1 MDTITHALSGA
12 LLARAT
18 EPRQTRA
25 GMPERGPRAWIGA
38 LSAAFPDIDY
48 LLNWVDPVVYLDLH
62 RGPTHSLLWMPLWA
76 LLLSIVLRVLTRGRY
91 SFLALFQVC
100 ILGIGI
106 HIAGDVITVY
116 GTRIWVPIQDAAVTL
131 STTFIIDLILTG
143 IIVAGLVAGIRLNAR
158 RSARSALAV
167 LIVYVTL
174 QAWLHNQAL
183 DIAARYAKSLSDSST
198 VQYAIPQ
205 PLSPLHWKLVVV
217 EGDLYHEA
225 YLKLYGQPT
234 APAGDG
240 WLRNILASYLPP
252 EKLQWTK
259 INRWGN
265 DHRIAHTARKI
276 FLLPALGS
284 FRRFAVLPVLY
295 RVDNDDCL
303 WFTDLRF
310 VIADMTPPFRY
321 GLCQAQVTS
330 EWTLRRLPRLERQ

>member
-1 MDTITHALSGA
+1 MLVGA
-12 LLARAT
+12 
-18 EPRQTRA
+18 
-25 GMPERGPRAWIGA
+25 PRAWVGA

-76 LLLSIVLRVLTRGRY
+76 LLLSIVLHVLTQRRY

-100 ILGIGI
+100 VLGISI
-106 HIAGDVITVY
+106 HIMGDVITVY
-116 GTRIWVPIQDAAVTL
+116 GTRIWVPVHDAAVTL
-131 STTFIIDLILTG
+131 STTFIIDLIFTG
-143 IIVAGLVAGIRLNAR
+143 IIVAGLLAGIRLNAR
-158 RSARSALAV
+158 RSARSALAI

-174 QAWLHNQAL
+174 QAWLHSEAV
-183 DIAARYAKSLSDSST
+183 DIARRYADTLPGNDT
-198 VQYAIPQ
+198 VHYAIPQ

-225 YLKLYGQPT
+225 YVKLYGQPI
-234 APAGDG
+234 ALAGDG

-252 EKLQWTK
+252 GELQWTR

-265 DHRIAHTARKI
+265 DRSTEQIARKV
-276 FLLPALGS
+276 FLLPGLES

-295 RVDNDDCL
+295 RADNGDCL

-310 VIADMTPPFRY
+310 IIADMTPPFRY
-321 GLCQAQVTS
+321 GLCQEQVTS
-330 EWTLRRLPRLERQ
+330 EWTLRRLPRLEKQ

>member
-1 MDTITHALSGA
+1 MLE
-12 LLARAT
+12 RA
-18 EPRQTRA
+18 
-25 GMPERGPRAWIGA
+25 PRAWIGA

-76 LLLSIVLRVLTRGRY
+76 LLLSTVLRVLTRGRY

-100 ILGIGI
+100 ALGIAI

-116 GTRIWVPIQDAAVTL
+116 GTRIWVPVQDAAVTL
-131 STTFIIDLILTG
+131 STTFIIDLIFTG
-143 IIVAGLVAGIRLNAR
+143 IIVAGLVAGIRLNACN
-158 RSARSALAV
+158 SARSALAV

-174 QAWLHNQAL
+174 QAWLHSKAL
-183 DIAARYAKSLSDSST
+183 DIAGRYADSLSDNST
-198 VQYAIPQ
+198 VHYAIPQ

-217 EGDLYHEA
+217 EGDRYHEA
-225 YLKLYGQPT
+225 YVKLYGRPT
-234 APAGDG
+234 PLAEGG
-240 WLRNILASYLPP
+240 WLRRIIASYLPP
-252 EKLQWTK
+252 GELQWTR

-265 DHRIAHTARKI
+265 DRGAEQIARKV
-276 FLLPALGS
+276 FLLPGLDS

-295 RVDNDDCL
+295 RVDNGDCV

-330 EWTLRRLPRLERQ
+330 EWTLRRLPRLDKQ